1 MTKEQFTKFLE
12 EWISKLQLQ
21 ISIASSTDVDSENL
35 ALQNSLIQHI
45 LTLKIATSEI
55 ELTLNHTTQFY
66 NEINQSVNYFP
77 YWSQSDTNFIAPD
90 FKAQIK
96 QNIEAHSAGL
106 RQHLKLMTFNL
117 NFHKSLGFF
126 KNNIVAVGANGSGKT
141 SLSNKLKS
149 YLQNNGVVIS
159 AQKILLIPTFNSI
172 SNISAVN
179 SRLTAIQQ
187 ADKSNKSTYSTENN
201 GNAYGILTSIGGEFQ
216 ILLENLLSEKS
227 VLVNKY
233 FNSIAKG
240 ELDTALPSPKIDKA
254 LSIWNS
260 LIVHRSIQCEDG
272 INIQLV
278 TGDQDIYPAHLMSD
292 GEKVILFMIAQ
303 VLLAPVNGFIVV
315 DEPEMYLH
323 KTILQKLWDCLEKE
337 RQDCIFIYLTH
348 DLDFAASRTTAKKV
362 WIRSFTHP
370 DKWDIESIPE
380 NNLPE
385 PLLLELLGSSKNILF
400 CEGIKGSIDE
410 KIYNILF
417 PELTIIPLDS
427 CFDVINYTKA
437 FNRIPNLATKAFGLI
452 DSDHHS
458 ESRLNTLKSD
468 NIFSLLMAE
477 VENLLL
483 DEDFLRILASA
494 LLAAPN
500 SVDTIKSE
508 IIAQLN
514 TNLELQA
521 ANYVSAKINLY
532 FKGSHVSKGNT
543 LIEVDQH
550 LFNFNENIKTQ
561 EWFEHRKT
569 ELETCI
575 TEQDYK
581 KVIRL
586 FNNKGLKVIANKNF
600 KISNFTDRAITL
612 LQFNPDTHAI
622 LKQHFPMEIQN

>member
-1 MTKEQFTKFLE
+1 
-12 EWISKLQLQ
+12 
-21 ISIASSTDVDSENL
+21 
-35 ALQNSLIQHI
+35 
-45 LTLKIATSEI
+45 
-55 ELTLNHTTQFY
+55 
-66 NEINQSVNYFP
+66 
-77 YWSQSDTNFIAPD
+77 
-90 FKAQIK
+90 
-96 QNIEAHSAGL
+96 
-106 RQHLKLMTFNL
+106 MTFNL